1 MAPAETGMYLLTHII
16 RQQIQLHNERNFLQQ

>member
-16 RQQIQLHNERNFLQQ
+16 RQQIQLNNERNFLQQ